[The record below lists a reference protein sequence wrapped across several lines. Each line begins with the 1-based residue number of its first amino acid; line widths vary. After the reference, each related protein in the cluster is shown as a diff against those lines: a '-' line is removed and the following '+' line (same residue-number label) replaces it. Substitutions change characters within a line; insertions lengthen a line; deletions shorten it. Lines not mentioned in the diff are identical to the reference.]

1 MVLSPPVGLHHLPSY
16 LDTLMVLSFPVGLH
30 LPVDDEHDEQD
41 NQDKQDSTDQ
51 SNEPGLST

>member
-1 MVLSPPVGLHHLPSY
+1 MVLSL
-16 LDTLMVLSFPVGLH
+16 PVGLH

-41 NQDKQDSTDQ
+41 NQNKQDSTDQ

>member
-1 MVLSPPVGLHHLPSY
+1 MVLSL
-16 LDTLMVLSFPVGLH
+16 PVGLH